1 MNYASEIMRIL
12 NRELVLC
19 SELLYVTRAQRGV
32 IMSGDVAGLAEL
44 VARAEQ
50 TLGKIRD
57 AEKGLLEL
65 AESYSGKA
73 EDERERPDKA
83 ISDI

>member
-1 MNYASEIMRIL
+1 M
-12 NRELVLC
+12 
-19 SELLYVTRAQRGV
+19 TPAQRGV

-57 AEKGLLEL
+57 AEKGLWIWQNATRLRPVL
-65 AESYSGKA
+65 NVKA
-73 EDERERPDKA
+73 RQGSLCPHSFIE
-83 ISDI
+83 